1 MVVQFSD
8 VPKLGNIFFTYKLEN
23 EEMHFSP
30 EEVNTASED
39 KSTKSPF
46 PFKGDNGIPQYF
58 LPRAYQSEFY
68 SRSVLGYQNNNHQ
81 YLDDAVL
88 QTELQPIQNVTNH
101 LNDTDIRDDTDL
113 LTRSVNMSKS
123 RRYHPIAPV
132 HQFPKAKNEK
142 QSSSNTS
149 SYTSSRDY
157 FTDADESEH
166 HSDTSI
172 GDFSDDKYYKE
183 SEERGITDQ
192 DQIIENLLSLSNQV
206 KQCSDGF
213 HAMKNRLNEIE
224 TTFSEKLKRLS
235 KSNEMEV
242 DRVEKELQTSYRM
255 SSSPSLTS
263 GVSSENELVLN
274 VSNLEENFDKIQSYE
289 ARRLA
294 NKRTSGDQRRLS
306 QLSVHFPNE
315 DDIDIP
321 HQPFLR
327 LIPYYFTSW
336 EV

>member
-30 EEVNTASED
+30 EEVNAASED

-68 SRSVLGYQNNNHQ
+68 SRSVHGYQNNNHQ

-101 LNDTDIRDDTDL
+101 LHDTDIRDDTDL

-132 HQFPKAKNEK
+132 HQSPKAKNEK

-157 FTDADESEH
+157 FTDADDSEH

-192 DQIIENLLSLSNQV
+192 DQVKILLSP
-206 KQCSDGF
+206 
-213 HAMKNRLNEIE
+213 RLNCVFTESTPPTPNFLLVNE
-224 TTFSEKLKRLS
+224 RNS
-235 KSNEMEV
+235 K
-242 DRVEKELQTSYRM
+242 K
-255 SSSPSLTS
+255 
-263 GVSSENELVLN
+263 
-274 VSNLEENFDKIQSYE
+274 
-289 ARRLA
+289 
-294 NKRTSGDQRRLS
+294 
-306 QLSVHFPNE
+306 
-315 DDIDIP
+315 
-321 HQPFLR
+321 LR
-327 LIPYYFTSW
+327 LLLQCYGFAPIKRYHQFCPQAFDLFC
-336 EV
+336 